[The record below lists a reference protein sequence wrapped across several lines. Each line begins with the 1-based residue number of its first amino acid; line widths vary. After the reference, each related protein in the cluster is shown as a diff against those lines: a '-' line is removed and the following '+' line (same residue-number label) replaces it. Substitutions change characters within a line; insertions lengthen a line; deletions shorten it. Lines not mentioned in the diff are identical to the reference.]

1 MDKDYKNNF
10 LKRSFTASFLAIGI
24 VTLFIL
30 DISAIIGILLIF
42 LAIIAMR
49 EVAEIN
55 KSSCRGVKTS
65 YIWLI
70 VLSLFLF
77 YFVNTKIVFGI
88 YIHLSSLF
96 WLIFSI
102 FLLSKNLK
110 ILKFISFQNPL
121 LIQFLLTSFIISIL
135 FILMLPQIFEFKN
148 SIFILLLITV
158 SALTDTFAYIGG
170 SLIGKTPLLKEIS
183 PNKTLEGFFSGII
196 AALILGIVFVYVFDD
211 MNFIY
216 IFVIGSFF
224 AIVGDYFFSYLKRKS
239 NIKDTGS
246 ILPGHGGIL
255 DRIDSHIAAITIMI
269 FLTFLLY

>member
-1 MDKDYKNNF
+1 LDKDYKNNF
-10 LKRSFTASFLAIGI
+10 LKRSFTASFLIIGI
-24 VTLFIL
+24 FLLFIL
-30 DISAIIGILLIF
+30 DISLIIEILLIF
-42 LAIIAMR
+42 LAIMAMK

-55 KSSCRGVKTS
+55 KSSCRGVKTI

-70 VLSLFLF
+70 VLSLILF
-77 YFVNTKIVFGI
+77 YFVNSKIVFGI
-88 YIHLSSLF
+88 YIILSSLF

-102 FLLSKNLK
+102 FLFSNNFQK
-110 ILKFISFQNPL
+110 LKFISFQNSL
-121 LIQFLLTSFIISIL
+121 LIQFLLTGFIISIL

-148 SIFILLLITV
+148 SIFILLLIAV

-196 AALILGIVFVYVFDD
+196 AALISGTVFAQGFDD

-255 DRIDSHIAAITIMI
+255 DRIDSHISAITIMI